1 MIGCL
6 QDRML
11 DLEKNPEDKLKE
23 LGLSLPPAPKP
34 VASYIPTL
42 IISDFLF
49 TSGTLPLKDGKVA
62 YTGKMG
68 EKNNTIEIGYEASK
82 IATLN
87 SLSAAKEALGSLS
100 KIKRL
105 VKVTG
110 YVNSSPGF
118 TDQPKVINGASDLLV
133 SVFGESGKHV
143 RSAIGVSELPL
154 NALVEIE
161 FIYQIDI

>member
-1 MIGCL
+1 
-6 QDRML
+6 ML
-11 DLEKNPEDKLKE
+11 KLEKDPEVTLKE
-23 LGLSLPPAPKP
+23 LGLVLPQAPKP

-42 IISDFLF
+42 IVSDLLF
-49 TSGTLPLKDGKVA
+49 TSGTLPLKDGKVF

-68 EKNNTIEIGYEASK
+68 EGNNTVEVGYEASRL
-82 IATLN
+82 ATLN

-105 VKVTG
+105 IKVTG
-110 YVNSSPGF
+110 FVNSSSGF

-133 SVFGESGKHV
+133 AVFGESGKHV
-143 RSAIGVSELPL
+143 RSAIGVAELPL

-161 FIYQIDI
+161 FIYQISAE

>member
-1 MIGCL
+1 
-6 QDRML
+6 ML
-11 DLEKNPEDKLKE
+11 ELEKDPETKLKE
-23 LGLSLPPAPKP
+23 LGLTLPQAPKP

-42 IISDFLF
+42 VISNLLF
-49 TSGTLPLKDGKVA
+49 TSGTLPMQDGKVH

-68 EKNNTIEIGYEASK
+68 DSKNTVEVGYEASK
-82 IATLN
+82 LATLN
-87 SLSAAKEALGSLS
+87 SLSAVKAAIGSLS

-110 YVNSSPGF
+110 FVNSASGF
-118 TDQPKVINGASDLLV
+118 TDQSKVINGASDLLV

-143 RSAIGVSELPL
+143 RSALGVAELPL

-161 FIYQIDI
+161 FIYELK

>member
-1 MIGCL
+1 MK
-6 QDRML
+6 
-11 DLEKNPEDKLKE
+11 LEKDPEVKLKE
-23 LGLSLPPAPKP
+23 LGLVLPQAPKP

-42 IISDFLF
+42 IVSDLLF
-49 TSGTLPLKDGKVA
+49 TSGTLPLKDGKVF

-68 EKNNTIEIGYEASK
+68 EGNNTVEVGYEASK
-82 IATLN
+82 LATLN

-110 YVNSSPGF
+110 FVNSSSGF

-133 SVFGESGKHV
+133 SIFEESGKHV
-143 RSAIGVSELPL
+143 RSAIGVAELPL

-161 FIYQIDI
+161 FIYQISA

>member
-1 MIGCL
+1 L
-6 QDRML
+6 K
-11 DLEKNPEDKLKE
+11 LEKDPEVKLKE
-23 LGLSLPPAPKP
+23 LGLVLPQAPKP

-42 IISDFLF
+42 IVSDLLF
-49 TSGTLPLKDGKVA
+49 TSGTLPLKDGKVF

-68 EKNNTIEIGYEASK
+68 EGNNTVEVGYEASK
-82 IATLN
+82 LATLN

-110 YVNSSPGF
+110 FVNSSSGF

-133 SVFGESGKHV
+133 SIFEESGKHV
-143 RSAIGVSELPL
+143 RSAIGVAELPL

-161 FIYQIDI
+161 FIYQISA

>member
-1 MIGCL
+1 
-6 QDRML
+6 ML
-11 DLEKNPEDKLKE
+11 ELESDPETKIKE
-23 LGLSLPPAPKP
+23 LGLSLPQAPKP
-34 VASYIPTL
+34 VASYIQTL
-42 IISDFLF
+42 IISDLLF
-49 TSGTLPLKDGKVA
+49 TSGTLPLQDGKVI

-68 EKNNTIEIGYEASK
+68 EKHNTIETGYQASK

-87 SLSAAKEALGSLS
+87 SLSAVKEALGTLK
-100 KIKRL
+100 KIKRV

-110 YVNSSPGF
+110 YVSSSAGF

-133 SVFGESGKHV
+133 KIFGEAGKHV

-161 FIYQIDI
+161 FIYQITEK

>member
-1 MIGCL
+1 
-6 QDRML
+6 ML
-11 DLEKNPEDKLKE
+11 ELKNDPETKIKE
-23 LGLSLPPAPKP
+23 LGLSLPQAPKP

-42 IISDFLF
+42 IVSDLLF
-49 TSGTLPLKDGKVA
+49 TSGNLPIKDGKIV

-68 EKNNTIEIGYEASK
+68 DTNNPIDIGYEASK
-82 IATLN
+82 LATLN

-100 KIKRL
+100 KIKRV

-110 YVNSSPGF
+110 FVNSSSGF

-133 SVFGESGKHV
+133 SIFGEEYGKHV
-143 RSAIGVSELPL
+143 RSALGVSELPL

-161 FIYQIDI
+161 FIYQLK

>member
-1 MIGCL
+1 
-6 QDRML
+6 ML
-11 DLEKNPEDKLKE
+11 ELESDPETKIKE
-23 LGLSLPPAPKP
+23 LGLTLPQAPRP

-42 IISDFLF
+42 IISNLLF
-49 TSGTLPLKDGKVA
+49 TSGTLPLQDGKVI

-68 EKNNTIEIGYEASK
+68 EKNNTIETGYEASK

-87 SLSAAKEALGSLS
+87 SLSAVKEALGTLK
-100 KIKRL
+100 KIKRI

-110 YVNSSPGF
+110 YVNSSAGF

-133 SVFGESGKHV
+133 KIFGEAGRHV

-161 FIYQIDI
+161 FIYQIIEK